1 MLAAVKIAVC
11 MKEVPDASAPK
22 RLDPSTKRLDRSV
35 EGALNDFDTHAL
47 EEALRVKDGAA
58 DTEVVVVSMGPA
70 KAAESLRKALAM
82 GADRLL
88 LVSDDAA
95 AGSDLLATASVLA
108 KALEREGP
116 DLVLL
121 GQQAG
126 DSDGAV
132 LWAALAERM
141 RLPMISQAASLELD
155 GGKAR
160 SKRQT
165 EYGYDVLEAPLPCVV
180 AVSDAINEPRYPSL
194 KGIMGAKKKPV
205 DTVSLS
211 DLGVDAAE
219 VGEAGSRTEVLGTGD
234 PPPRGETQRIDD
246 EGGDSAEK
254 IVAYLQERKLV

>member
-1 MLAAVKIAVC
+1 MKIAVC
-11 MKEVPDASAPK
+11 MKEVPDSAAPK
-22 RLDPSTKRLDRSV
+22 RLDPATNRLDRSV

-58 DTEVVVVSMGPA
+58 DTEVVVLSLGPA

-88 LVSDDAA
+88 LVTDDAA

-108 KALEREGP
+108 KAVERESP

-132 LWAALAERM
+132 LWAALAERL
-141 RLPMISQAASLELD
+141 RLPMISQAASLDLD

-194 KGIMGAKKKPV
+194 KGIMGAKKKPME
-205 DTVSLS
+205 TVSLA
-211 DLGVDAAE
+211 DLGVDAGE
-219 VGEAGSRTEVLGTGD
+219 VGEAGSRTEVVGTGE
-234 PPPRGETQRIDD
+234 PPPRGETQRLED

-254 IVAYLQERKLV
+254 ILAYLQERKLL